1 MKSNAISPRTHE
13 ESFLYT
19 RSCGPMDKAPVYGTG
34 DSRFDPWQD
43 QRILFFFFSEDMEG
57 RPASS
62 ATSSQS
68 FTSIRAVWR
77 RRRASARRH
86 AMLLAKKRRTDFWC
100 AKFDVIAGLIANFNL
115 RESCAFQSQQV
126 PSQSTRHLSENPK
139 FPRRFQQQLTRGPE
153 RQDLGREPLST
164 HFASRARAVGRH
176 VSTGRVARIARRPRV
191 RAHPRARL
199 PRRERAAAT

>member
-13 ESFLYT
+13 ESFLLHQGPVAQWIRR
-19 RSCGPMDKAPVYGTG
+19 RSTEPEIPGSIPG
-34 DSRFDPWQD
+34 
-43 QRILFFFFSEDMEG
+43 RINFFFFLFKNMEG
-57 RPASS
+57 RPALS

-126 PSQSTRHLSENPK
+126 PSQSTCHLSENPK
-139 FPRRFQQQLTRGPE
+139 FPRRFQRQLTRGPE
-153 RQDLGREPLST
+153 RHDLGREPLST